1 MQSMAI
7 PQLVCEI
14 TEERLAEAARD
25 GDADAFALLV
35 ARYRDTAFAYAYA
48 RLRHRDE
55 AEDVVQ
61 EAFVRA
67 FIGLPRMQAARCWAA
82 WLMQIVRNLC
92 HDSLRRK
99 RGRFQEILDDA
110 WPDAGPT
117 PETLLLHTERGHEI
131 RRAVAD
137 LPENLRVPFLMHYVS
152 RRSYREIALALDI
165 PETTVVGRLA
175 TALQRLRRRCKS
187 I

>member
-1 MQSMAI
+1 MSSMAMTQS
-7 PQLVCEI
+7 PGEVTDEW
-14 TEERLAEAARD
+14 LAEAARG
-25 GDADAFALLV
+25 GDTDAFAQLV
-35 ARYRDTAFAYAYA
+35 ARYRDTAYAYAYA
-48 RLRHRDE
+48 RLRNRDE

-67 FIGLPRMQAARCWAA
+67 FVGLPRIHATRSWAA

-92 HDSLRRK
+92 HDSQR
-99 RGRFQEILDDA
+99 RGRVHEILDDA
-110 WPDAGPT
+110 WPASGPT
-117 PETLLLHTERGHEI
+117 PEMSLLHSERRQEI
-131 RRAVAD
+131 RKAIAA

-152 RRSYREIALALDI
+152 QRSYREIALALAL

-175 TALQRLRRRCKS
+175 TALQRLRRRCKG